1 MARTG
6 KDKNQ
11 SPGKTPDPQK
21 RKTLGGKR
29 KRNEGVTG
37 EQSVPPPAP
46 ADGTQESDTSSD
58 VTSNSSGFL
67 TTDVHAVPPA
77 PRAPAPVDQGLNFKL
92 PKLYID
98 TRILI
103 YVLLYCFKLS

>member
-92 PKLYID
+92 PKMYID
-98 TRILI
+98 TNINLCLI
-103 YVLLYCFKLS
+103 VLL